1 MSRSRQWVYRL
12 VGLFL
17 LLTVW
22 EAVGR
27 SALLADNVLPP
38 PTRILAELP
47 KVLTAPGLDADVTTT
62 LYQLALGL
70 LLGYGIGLTLGV
82 LIASSRILYAAAE
95 PILYSLGAVPKIVLL
110 PLLVLFFGAGTG
122 SKIGIAAVSALFP
135 VAVSTATA
143 LRGVPRHLVD
153 AARLLGASGPKLWL
167 NVYLPALLGPILS
180 GLRIGLGV
188 ATTGTLLA
196 EMSIAQ
202 QGLGL
207 RAAHLY
213 AQLQIEQLYAL
224 LLLIFIC
231 VVVLNTLLDSGIRR
245 LTGATT
251 SRAKSNPFG

>member
-1 MSRSRQWVYRL
+1 MTRASQSLYR
-12 VGLFL
+12 VIGLAL

-27 SALLADNVLPP
+27 GALLPDNVLPP
-38 PTRILAELP
+38 PTRILAEVP
-47 KVLTAPGLDADVTTT
+47 RVLSAPGMGADVRTT
-62 LYQLALGL
+62 LYQLAVGL
-70 LLGYGIGLTLGV
+70 LIGYAIGLTLGA
-82 LIASSRILYAAAE
+82 LIASSRTLYEAVE

-143 LRGVPRHLVD
+143 LRGVPRHLVN
-153 AARLLGASGPKLWL
+153 AARLLGAHGPKLWL
-167 NVYLPALLGPILS
+167 NVYLPALLGPVLS

-202 QGLGL
+202 KGLGL

-213 AQLQIEQLYAL
+213 AQLEVEQLYAL
-224 LLLIFIC
+224 LLLIFVC
-231 VVVLNTLLDSGIRR
+231 VVVLNTLLDSGIRKI
-245 LTGATT
+245 TGATT
-251 SRAKSNPFG
+251 SRVKSNPFG